1 MAGHVLEFA
10 AASGLERQRLEG
22 LRDVLDYV
30 KHESPLYGR
39 KLKGVDLRS
48 IQTLEDVAR
57 LPFTTRGDLQD
68 AAPFGSLCRSAR
80 PEAYYESSGTS
91 GAAVPGFPDLSAGKA
106 RSFAQ
111 FLDIWLGLSRSKVT
125 RALVAFAYEMNP
137 AGVRF
142 QTALPYV
149 GVMAI
154 PVGVRTTICSPEKT
168 LDYILRL
175 GPQVISGRPL
185 ELLRYGDALAAAG
198 TPPAQP
204 QDQHGESGAER
215 DGPAHGQPRPDRHDA
230 GGDRPDDRHELDE
243 TGEGPDQEPVG
254 LAVEPEREG
263 EQDRDDHD
271 EEELPAH
278 EGSELLVD
286 QHPGVP
292 RHPPLPARHH
302 RLDERDRPVALED
315 PVGADGEHEQDSD
328 EDLEQRLRHGHRGV
342 EEACPRRELSQPLVD
357 RAQDLVPEPVRVCR
371 RLVERLLRGRHVAD
385 RVVDLSDRHRD
396 DEVEE
401 DRDRGEEA
409 EVMDD
414 DADGS
419 RQSGATVQ
427 PLDARPHGRGDHE
440 AEEEQRDHDPELPER
455 DCCDDDRERD
465 DGRYRRAACGSADFH
480 RDSRVQLERSGRGY
494 ARPRGA
500 PARDRPRAAFAAR
513 TRPRAGGRR
522 VLPRSVAGGGRFRG
536 RVARTVR
543 RRGRTRGRP
552 LGSD

>member
-30 KHESPLYGR
+30 KHESPLYER

-175 GPQVISGRPL
+175 GPQVIFGRPL

-198 TPPAQP
+198 TPPAQT
-204 QDQHGESGAER
+204 QVIKLFFIGEVVSKAKW
-215 DGPAHGQPRPDRHDA
+215 
-230 GGDRPDDRHELDE
+230 
-243 TGEGPDQEPVG
+243 
-254 LAVEPEREG
+254 
-263 EQDRDDHD
+263 
-271 EEELPAH
+271 
-278 EGSELLVD
+278 
-286 QHPGVP
+286 
-292 RHPPLPARHH
+292 
-302 RLDERDRPVALED
+302 
-315 PVGADGEHEQDSD
+315 
-328 EDLEQRLRHGHRGV
+328 
-342 EEACPRRELSQPLVD
+342 
-357 RAQDLVPEPVRVCR
+357 R
-371 RLVERLLRGRHVAD
+371 RLQTLW
-385 RVVDLSDRHRD
+385 
-396 DEVEE
+396 
-401 DRDRGEEA
+401 
-409 EVMDD
+409 D
-414 DADGS
+414 DADLYGHYGLVEVD
-419 RQSGATVQ
+419 SGLQTCHCGNYHEPPSPFLLTEIVEPTTGQAVEAGTWGEVVFTTLRRTHA
-427 PLDARPHGRGDHE
+427 PLV
-440 AEEEQRDHDPELPER
+440 
-455 DCCDDDRERD
+455 
-465 DGRYRRAACGSADFH
+465 RYRTGDAARRLPDRCACGDPSPVYEVRGRLLDGYTAAARTIFPIDLEDVIYSHSDIGNEYLFVIESD
-480 RDSRVQLERSGRGY
+480 DSLRLVLERSLGSQCDCDAEASRVVAHVKEALGITVAAEVRPFGAIADKLGIAKKKSGRFTDL
-494 ARPRGA
+494 RGLDA
-500 PARDRPRAAFAAR
+500 AARAAELEINVVNSCQLR
-513 TRPRAGGRR
+513 T
-522 VLPRSVAGGGRFRG
+522 GGG
-536 RVARTVR
+536 VAI
-543 RRGRTRGRP
+543 
-552 LGSD
+552 SI